1 LDAKDSIFFY
11 AGHVYQNG
19 KPTSAGNQT
28 ITNNDIV
35 AIEVNMNTTPR
46 TAHLF
51 INNGQQPGYM
61 SGLPESVQYYF
72 QLYTMGQ
79 PTTVLSLKR
88 LSAPTVT
95 NIINAKEVKWE

>member
-19 KPTSAGNQT
+19 KPTPAGNQT

-35 AIEVNMNTTPR
+35 AIEVNMNATPR

-51 INNGQQPGYM
+51 INNVQQPGYM